1 MDKTKKQLKRIGYEL
16 KNLLNSG
23 DITYEIYGDLTDM
36 LDEAINYTHSCES
49 DSELLKQKEKC
60 KISA

>member
-1 MDKTKKQLKRIGYEL
+1 MDKTKKQLKKIGYEL

-36 LDEAINYTHSCES
+36 LDEAINKIK
-49 DSELLKQKEKC
+49 LQK
-60 KISA
+60 